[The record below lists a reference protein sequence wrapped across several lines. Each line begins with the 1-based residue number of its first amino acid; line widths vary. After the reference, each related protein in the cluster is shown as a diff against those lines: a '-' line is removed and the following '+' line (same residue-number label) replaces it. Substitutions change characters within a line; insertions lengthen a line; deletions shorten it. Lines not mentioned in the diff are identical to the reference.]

1 MKNVNNQSYLK
12 KAFSTVALSMMFFPA
27 VALADSANGHN
38 EGHMTEDTHMS
49 GEGHMMEQ
57 SNMANQNMDQHMR
70 EVMGTG
76 RINKV
81 MADKHMVNIVHEPIA
96 EMDWPKMRMNFKTDE
111 SVNLDELKPGQ
122 EVSFTLQVNKDNS
135 YVIKQI
141 DVK

>member
-38 EGHMTEDTHMS
+38 EGHMTEDTHMG
-49 GEGHMMEQ
+49 GEGHM
-57 SNMANQNMDQHMR
+57 MDQHMR